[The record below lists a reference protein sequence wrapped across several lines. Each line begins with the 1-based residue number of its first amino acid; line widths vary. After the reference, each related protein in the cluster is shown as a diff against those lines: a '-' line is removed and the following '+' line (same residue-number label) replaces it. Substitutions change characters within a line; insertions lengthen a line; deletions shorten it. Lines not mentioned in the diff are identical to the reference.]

1 MQASVLN
8 GYLKKLDSQMRTQGR
23 NIILLVDNA
32 PAHSLYETI
41 NLTNIKIEFLSP
53 DTTAHIQ
60 PCDQEIINSFKK
72 LLLRNRVK
80 AFDNYNE
87 YGIKPNN
94 VTQSTIEN
102 CWLKADILPKDDE
115 IDSDLAADEFVQYDN
130 SGLTA
135 EMIPVE
141 EILKAVLPG
150 DNQENEIEALD
161 FNPLDFYHQ
170 LLIVKQLNF
179 ITK

>member
-60 PCDQEIINSFKK
+60 PCDQEIINSFKVNNG
-72 LLLRNRVK
+72 LLL
-80 AFDNYNE
+80 
-87 YGIKPNN
+87 
-94 VTQSTIEN
+94 
-102 CWLKADILPKDDE
+102 
-115 IDSDLAADEFVQYDN
+115 
-130 SGLTA
+130 
-135 EMIPVE
+135 
-141 EILKAVLPG
+141 
-150 DNQENEIEALD
+150 
-161 FNPLDFYHQ
+161 FNLYTLQ
-170 LLIVKQLNF
+170 LYTLN
-179 ITK
+179 